1 MMGAPGDSRGRGPCP
16 VQTLSVS
23 TSRCPPR
30 RRASPAPAPAAS
42 CPARP
47 RPRRGPASIPGC
59 SEPGKFRA
67 PKSPEILD
75 EFLWFCQKHVR
86 EYNAKWNFFHGTSE
100 EDLEAQV
107 SGGARRG
114 AAKSLGS
121 DQERAWN
128 RLGFGGSKASEAGA
142 AKGAARA
149 YQGKRKLPPNE
160 RRAIDILD
168 AKDFWSKADI
178 REAYKALIKILHP
191 DLNGG
196 NRSHEEQL
204 QNVVWAWAQIKDS
217 RNFR

>member
-1 MMGAPGDSRGRGPCP
+1 MSGSDPFGFDISVSASKKSRPRSRSRGVMSGE
-16 VQTLSVS
+16 TEAS
-23 TSRCPPR
+23 TR
-30 RRASPAPAPAAS
+30 S
-42 CPARP
+42 CEH
-47 RPRRGPASIPGC
+47 PGC

-67 PKSPEILD
+67 PKSPDILD

-86 EYNAKWNFFHGTSE
+86 EYNAKWNFFHGKSE
-100 EDLEAQV
+100 EELEAQV
-107 SGGARRG
+107 SGSAKRG
-114 AAKSLGS
+114 ASKSLGS

-128 RLGFGGSKASEAGA
+128 RLGFGDPRKAPGAGA

-149 YQGKRKLPPNE
+149 YEGKRKLPPNE

-168 AKDFWSKADI
+168 AKDFWPKADI
-178 REAYKALIKILHP
+178 RKAYKALIKILHP

>member
-1 MMGAPGDSRGRGPCP
+1 MSGSDPFGFDI
-16 VQTLSVS
+16 SVS
-23 TSRCPPR
+23 ASKKGKPR
-30 RRASPAPAPAAS
+30 TRARGVMSGETEAS
-42 CPARP
+42 TRTCEH
-47 RPRRGPASIPGC
+47 PGC

-67 PKSPEILD
+67 PKSPDILD

-107 SGGARRG
+107 SGSAKRG
-114 AAKSLGS
+114 ASKTLGS

-128 RLGFGGSKASEAGA
+128 RLGFGDQSSPEASA
-142 AKGAARA
+142 AKGTARA
-149 YQGKRKLPPNE
+149 YEGKRKLPPNE
-160 RRAIDILD
+160 RQAIDILD

-178 REAYKALIKILHP
+178 RKAYKALIKILHP

-204 QNVVWAWAQIKDS
+204 QSVVWAWAQIKDS

>member
-1 MMGAPGDSRGRGPCP
+1 MSSSDPFGFDI
-16 VQTLSVS
+16 SVS
-23 TSRCPPR
+23 ASKKGKPR
-30 RRASPAPAPAAS
+30 TRARGVMSGETEAS
-42 CPARP
+42 TRTCEH
-47 RPRRGPASIPGC
+47 PGC

>member
-1 MMGAPGDSRGRGPCP
+1 MSSSDPFGFDISVSASKKGKPRTRSRGVMSGE
-16 VQTLSVS
+16 TEAS
-23 TSRCPPR
+23 TRTCEH
-30 RRASPAPAPAAS
+30 
-42 CPARP
+42 
-47 RPRRGPASIPGC
+47 PGC

-67 PKSPEILD
+67 PKSPDILD

-100 EDLEAQV
+100 EELEAQV
-107 SGGARRG
+107 SGSARRG
-114 AAKSLGS
+114 ASKSLGS

-160 RRAIDILD
+160 RQAIDILD

-178 REAYKALIKILHP
+178 RKAYKALIKILHP

>member
-1 MMGAPGDSRGRGPCP
+1 MSSSDPFGFDI
-16 VQTLSVS
+16 SVS
-23 TSRCPPR
+23 ASKKGKPR
-30 RRASPAPAPAAS
+30 TRARGVMSGETEAS
-42 CPARP
+42 TRTCEH
-47 RPRRGPASIPGC
+47 PGC

-128 RLGFGGSKASEAGA
+128 RLGFGGSKASEADA